1 MDLQGQLCQ
10 SEYLGKIINA
20 IKLMLSG
27 DESNKNQAKKEL
39 FGIVSENALNMII
52 NYLREQ
58 AAEMDNPH
66 YKEIF
71 DDESF
76 KPELAA
82 CAKNIGTVV
91 KKYYHQ
97 EIDSDELII
106 GLIQDSGMIPIVKC
120 FIDAAAQGDDNL
132 ASALQQISAVKFQA
146 AQALDFL
153 NQHGVQDVVQLG
165 GVSLELAGVMISFYA
180 ALAAYKEI
188 EKSAAAYAAAQD
200 ERIALER
207 ENRAF
212 IQMLDTYR
220 AEMNDWI
227 DRYLSERISV
237 FRDGFAMMDQAV
249 LEGDADQFIQG
260 NTEIQRILNYEVQFT
275 NQQEFDELMDAD
287 EPFKL

>member
-97 EIDSDELII
+97 EIDSDEL
-106 GLIQDSGMIPIVKC
+106 LVALVKWSGMIPLVKR
-120 FIDAAAQGDDNL
+120 FVDAAAQGDDSL
-132 ASALQQISAVKFQA
+132 ASTLQQVDAVKYKS
-146 AQALDFL
+146 AQAVNLL
-153 NQHGVQDVVQLG
+153 GQRGVKENIQIHGISINL
-165 GVSLELAGVMISFYA
+165 SGVMISFYA
-180 ALAAYKEI
+180 AMAAYREV
-188 EKSAAAYAAAQD
+188 EKSAEEYAAAQN

-207 ENRAF
+207 ESHAF
-212 IQMLDTYR
+212 IQMLETYR
-220 AEMNDWI
+220 AEMNDWVN
-227 DRYLSERISV
+227 RYLSKHISV
-237 FRDGFAMMDQAV
+237 FRDSFAVMDRAI
-249 LEGDADQFIQG
+249 LENDADRFIQG
-260 NTEIQRILNYEVQFT
+260 NADIQRILNYDVQFI
-275 NQQEFDELMDAD
+275 NQQEFDDLMDSD

>member
-10 SEYLGKIINA
+10 SEYLGKIISA

-97 EIDSDELII
+97 EIDSDEL
-106 GLIQDSGMIPIVKC
+106 LVALVKWSGMIPLVKR
-120 FIDAAAQGDDNL
+120 FVDAAAQGDDSL
-132 ASALQQISAVKFQA
+132 ASTLQQVDAVKYKS
-146 AQALDFL
+146 AQAVNLL
-153 NQHGVQDVVQLG
+153 GQHGIKENTQIHGISINL
-165 GVSLELAGVMISFYA
+165 SGVMISFYA
-180 ALAAYKEI
+180 AMAAYREV
-188 EKSAAAYAAAQD
+188 EKSAEEYAAAQD

-207 ENRAF
+207 ESHAF
-212 IQMLDTYR
+212 IQMLEAYR
-220 AEMNDWI
+220 AEMNDWVN
-227 DRYLSERISV
+227 RYLSKHISV
-237 FRDGFAMMDQAV
+237 FRTSFAVMDRAI
-249 LEGDADQFIQG
+249 LENDADRFIQG
-260 NTEIQRILNYEVQFT
+260 NADIQRILNYDVQFT
-275 NQQEFDELMDAD
+275 NQQEFDDLMDSD